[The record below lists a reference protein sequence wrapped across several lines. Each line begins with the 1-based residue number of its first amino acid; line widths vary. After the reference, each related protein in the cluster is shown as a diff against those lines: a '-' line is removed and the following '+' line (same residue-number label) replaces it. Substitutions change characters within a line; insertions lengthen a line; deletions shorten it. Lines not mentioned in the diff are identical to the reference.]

1 MSSSRIIRFLLCLL
15 LAFGTALG
23 VSGCYNSG
31 VQNYKSVAPGAN
43 LDLAGL
49 ELRSISVVAA
59 AKEQPGR
66 LLGMIFNP
74 TSEDIRLVIRDRDNR
89 MDLIVPANGQIGF
102 DTSEHILQSTENPPG
117 ARTDLTLQAKGKS
130 EVMDVPVL
138 DGTLS
143 QYAPYVPK

>member
-1 MSSSRIIRFLLCLL
+1 
-15 LAFGTALG
+15 
-23 VSGCYNSG
+23 
-31 VQNYKSVAPGAN
+31 
-43 LDLAGL
+43 
-49 ELRSISVVAA
+49 VVAA

>member
-1 MSSSRIIRFLLCLL
+1 MSSTRLIRLLLCLL
-15 LAFGTALG
+15 LAFGTATG

-43 LDLAGL
+43 LDVAGL
-49 ELRSISVVAA
+49 ELRSISVVTAA
-59 AKEQPGR
+59 EDQPGR
-66 LLGMIFNP
+66 LLGMVFNR
-74 TSEDIRLVIRDRDNR
+74 TGEDIGLMVKDRNDSVD
-89 MDLIVPANGQIGF
+89 MTVPANDQIGF
-102 DTSEHILQSTENPPG
+102 DTSVHILKSTENPPG
-117 ARTDLTLQAKGKS
+117 ARTGLTVGAKGKS